1 MGLLIDTYY
10 EKVKDYLHPNI
21 HTFIN
26 HYKDGHL
33 INLPIYHGCDKVN
46 RNGTRKLIRYE
57 IGEQC
62 IKPTDKPYWRKPK
75 DKYRHSI
82 QHKKLYWT
90 RYLTFT
96 NQRFLFKN
104 KDNLA
109 YNYKLKKFEDMAE
122 TPMCNDWKYL
132 QKAKEIN
139 LNVQK

>member
-10 EKVKDYLHPNI
+10 EKVRDYLHPNI

-62 IKPTDKPYWRKPK
+62 IKPTDKPYWKSQK
-75 DKYRHSI
+75 VNI
-82 QHKKLYWT
+82 GIV
-90 RYLTFT
+90 YLTFT

-104 KDNLA
+104 KDNLV
-109 YNYKLKKFEDMAE
+109 YNYKLKKFQHMAE

>member
-1 MGLLIDTYY
+1 MGLLIGTYY
-10 EKVKDYLHPNI
+10 EKVRDYLHPNI

-33 INLPIYHGCDKVN
+33 INLPIYHACDKVN

-62 IKPTDKPYWRKPK
+62 IKPTDKPYWKSQK
-75 DKYRHSI
+75 VNI
-82 QHKKLYWT
+82 GIV
-90 RYLTFT
+90 YLTFT

-104 KDNLA
+104 KDNLV
-109 YNYKLKKFEDMAE
+109 YNYKLKKFEHMAE